1 MVFEVFDDGKEPT
14 RQELAMMRALM
25 EGGMF
30 KYSYK
35 EDGTVDIDVI
45 PLSDIYPE
53 PPKEPQ

>member
-1 MVFEVFDDGKEPT
+1 MVFEIFDDGKEPT
-14 RQELAMMRALM
+14 PKELAMMRTLM

-45 PLSDIYPE
+45 PLCDIYLD
-53 PPKEPQ
+53 PPKDTQ

>member
-1 MVFEVFDDGKEPT
+1 MVEEIFDDGKEPT
-14 RQELAMMRALM
+14 PQEKAMMRALM

-45 PLSDIYPE
+45 PLSDIHPE